1 LCIGDAGECQERS
14 ASNRSKKDI
23 VHGVTS
29 RGPGRMPVKI
39 PIRTLVQRSVKFPP
53 AQNNPKAPR
62 RSTEEKDLAGGE
74 LSSNQ
79 AVTESTL
86 DGGAAMRVFAVATVL
101 LLSSS
106 LVPSFAQNEGKSPA
120 LNQPQTTPVQPEL
133 TPQQSD
139 QAKEQNR
146 QRADDTRVN
155 RDWRAQQR
163 DGENM
168 ERTGQNDAGRMRDMD
183 RDMDRDRRTVGR
195 SWRMHPDDDR
205 DRADRE
211 GYGRGYYDEDRPQR
225 RVKICVEYE
234 NGDEYCH
241 YR

>member
-1 LCIGDAGECQERS
+1 
-14 ASNRSKKDI
+14 
-23 VHGVTS
+23 
-29 RGPGRMPVKI
+29 
-39 PIRTLVQRSVKFPP
+39 
-53 AQNNPKAPR
+53 
-62 RSTEEKDLAGGE
+62 
-74 LSSNQ
+74 
-79 AVTESTL
+79 
-86 DGGAAMRVFAVATVL
+86 MRVFAVAAML

-106 LVPSFAQNEGKSPA
+106 LVPSFAQDEAKAPA
-120 LNQPQTTPVQPEL
+120 LSQPQTTPVQPEL

-146 QRADDTRVN
+146 QRAEDTRVN

-163 DGENM
+163 DGDNM
-168 ERTGQNDAGRMRDMD
+168 GRGGQNDTGRMRDMD
-183 RDMDRDRRTVGR
+183 RDTDRDHRTVGR
-195 SWRMHPDDDR
+195 NGRMHPDYDR

-211 GYGRGYYDEDRPQR
+211 GSGRGYYYDEDRPQR

>member
-1 LCIGDAGECQERS
+1 
-14 ASNRSKKDI
+14 
-23 VHGVTS
+23 
-29 RGPGRMPVKI
+29 MPAKI
-39 PIRTLVQRSVKFPP
+39 PIRTLAQRSVEFPA
-53 AQNNPKAPR
+53 AQNNPKTPSAGHREKKHLPAANLALTKPLP
-62 RSTEEKDLAGGE
+62 SQPLMEE
-74 LSSNQ
+74 
-79 AVTESTL
+79 T
-86 DGGAAMRVFAVATVL
+86 AMRVFAAATVL
-101 LLSSS
+101 LLSST
-106 LVPSFAQNEGKSPA
+106 LVPSFAQNEGKSPT
-120 LNQPQTTPVQPEL
+120 LSQPQAAPVQPEL

-155 RDWRAQQR
+155 RDWRAQPR
-163 DGENM
+163 DGEST
-168 ERTGQNDAGRMRDMD
+168 ERAGQNDGGRMRDMD

-195 SWRMHPDDDR
+195 SWRMHPDDDH

-225 RVKICVEYE
+225 RVKICIEYE

>member
-1 LCIGDAGECQERS
+1 
-14 ASNRSKKDI
+14 
-23 VHGVTS
+23 
-29 RGPGRMPVKI
+29 M
-39 PIRTLVQRSVKFPP
+39 
-53 AQNNPKAPR
+53 
-62 RSTEEKDLAGGE
+62 EEM
-74 LSSNQ
+74 
-79 AVTESTL
+79 
-86 DGGAAMRVFAVATVL
+86 AMRVFAVATIL

-106 LVPSFAQNEGKSPA
+106 LVPSFAQDEGKSPA
-120 LNQPQTTPVQPEL
+120 LSQPQITPVQPEL

-163 DGENM
+163 DGENTG
-168 ERTGQNDAGRMRDMD
+168 RTGQNDTGRMRDRD
-183 RDMDRDRRTVGR
+183 CDMDRDHRTVGR
-195 SWRMHPDDDR
+195 GWRMHPDDE
-205 DRADRE
+205 RADRE
-211 GYGRGYYDEDRPQR
+211 GYGGGYHDEDRPQR

>member
-1 LCIGDAGECQERS
+1 
-14 ASNRSKKDI
+14 
-23 VHGVTS
+23 
-29 RGPGRMPVKI
+29 
-39 PIRTLVQRSVKFPP
+39 
-53 AQNNPKAPR
+53 
-62 RSTEEKDLAGGE
+62 
-74 LSSNQ
+74 
-79 AVTESTL
+79 
-86 DGGAAMRVFAVATVL
+86 MRVFAVATIL

-106 LVPSFAQNEGKSPA
+106 LVPSFGQDEGKSPT
-120 LNQPQTTPVQPEL
+120 LSQPQTSPVQPDL

-168 ERTGQNDAGRMRDMD
+168 GRTGRNDTGRMRDMD
-183 RDMDRDRRTVGR
+183 RDTDRDHRTVGR

-205 DRADRE
+205 DLDRADRE
-211 GYGRGYYDEDRPQR
+211 GYGRGNYDEDRPQR